1 MHIGTTLKNPER
13 RRSRGKWT
21 ARLRRILL
29 TKLWLPRIVYEL
41 IPAVYILLGVG
52 ALASAL
58 YGRGWTW
65 IVPYLVLI
73 GVGCLH
79 AGLAIAGLRYR
90 FRRRQQADPPDAD

>member
-1 MHIGTTLKNPER
+1 MHIGSTLKNPER
-13 RRSRGKWT
+13 RSPGRGWT
-21 ARLRRILL
+21 MHLRRILL
-29 TKLWLPRIVYEL
+29 SKLWLPRIVYEL
-41 IPAVYILLGVG
+41 IPAVYILLGIG

-79 AGLAIAGLRYR
+79 AGVAIAGLRYR
-90 FRRRQQADPPDAD
+90 FRRRQHADSPDTD